1 MDLYQLNTFLAVA
14 AAGSMRGAARQLSL
28 SQATVGNHIR
38 HLEAELGVSLLRR
51 TSRGVELTAAG
62 IALLPSAQ
70 ALVEA
75 EARIRAAV
83 RQLSFRSD
91 NELAIAL
98 VPSMAQLLLPR
109 AVRMRDPSSASSLRI
124 YERATTEALDLLG
137 DRHVEFAVVRDP
149 PTAEAGFSFK
159 PLFAEPLVAVVPSR
173 SDVGQGPISLSDLRS
188 EAFLT
193 FDALRSPVLYQAV
206 LTACSTAGFI
216 PTLSCVGASLGTVGE
231 LIASGFGVTVAPL
244 TVARHWPVDRVRII
258 PIAAPMQE
266 STVVLATVAGTI
278 QSSEALSMA
287 RALQR
292 AAKDLVADDAL
303 AATGTPG
310 RDLRAG

>member
-1 MDLYQLNTFLAVA
+1 MDLYQLNTFLVVA

-51 TSRGVELTAAG
+51 TSRGVRLNAAG
-62 IALLPSAQ
+62 ITLLPSAQ

-98 VPSMAQLLLPR
+98 VPSMAQMLLPR
-109 AVRMRDPSSASSLRI
+109 AVRMRDPSSATSLRI

-137 DRHVEFAVVRDP
+137 DRHVDFAVVRDP
-149 PTAEAGFSFK
+149 PATAGFSFR
-159 PLFAEPLVAVVPSR
+159 PLFEEPLVAVVPSR
-173 SDVGQGPISLSDLRS
+173 SDVGQGPISLSDLCS
-188 EAFLT
+188 EPFLT

-216 PTLSCVGASLGTVGE
+216 PNLFCVGASLGTVGE

-258 PIAAPMQE
+258 LIAEPMQK

-278 QSSEALSMA
+278 QSPEALSMA

-310 RDLRAG
+310 QELRAG